1 MIDEKDIPD
10 NVIHGLEVVRQSGK
24 YNMLCESQNI
34 FVELYHLGY
43 YEAVSWLYDETR
55 EQKTG
60 NQVNSEKYVA
70 ALKLLGTINGVA
82 NKLK

>member
-10 NVIHGLEVVRQSGK
+10 SVLNGLEFIRQGGK
-24 YNMLCESQNI
+24 YNMLCESQNV

-43 YEAVSWLYDETR
+43 YEAVNWLYDEER

-60 NQVNSEKYVA
+60 NQVNGKKYVA
-70 ALKLLGTINGVA
+70 ALKLLGTINSVA

>member
-1 MIDEKDIPD
+1 
-10 NVIHGLEVVRQSGK
+10 
-24 YNMLCESQNI
+24 
-34 FVELYHLGY
+34 LYHLGY